1 MLANRV
7 SGQLIGHPVGALSGG
22 GGVIKHNDIV
32 LVVTIAPRLTQQEKR
47 YSVSMHTAF
56 DGGGGGGTGGRIS
69 YLRKEKGTL
78 HRRTTVA
85 GQTQSLPNYHRSA
98 KPPTLCCYQAQI
110 LVP

>member
-1 MLANRV
+1 MSANRV
-7 SGQLIGHPVGALSGG
+7 SDQLVGRPVGALSGG

-56 DGGGGGGTGGRIS
+56 DGGGGGGGGRIS
-69 YLRKEKGTL
+69 YLRKEKGTV
-78 HRRTTVA
+78 HRRTMVA

-98 KPPTLCCYQAQI
+98 KPPNPLSVYSHSNAG
-110 LVP
+110 